1 MRRIATF
8 SAVLTVLLTALLILT
23 GCQTVAPGVPDRRP
37 GDFRLGVVVM
47 GVDSDLDSTESQA
60 GRGLAGGDARYIIE
74 SASVLR
80 ASFGSG
86 STLDTYPG
94 FTRRLTPDQMNAVW
108 SMARDLLKKNNTLRS
123 LNAGQP
129 QSMVSERAG
138 TIIEIHHNAYDNV
151 LVFDHGDQQAAAIV
165 DALAALSWVH
175 DPSTP

>member
-8 SAVLTVLLTALLILT
+8 SAVLTVLLTALLSLS

-47 GVDSDLDSTESQA
+47 GAGSDLESTDLEA
-60 GRGLAGGDARYIIE
+60 GSGLAGGDARYIID

-108 SMARDLLKKNNTLRS
+108 TMARDLLNKNNTLRS

-129 QSMVSERAG
+129 QSMVSEHTR
-138 TIIEIHHNAYDNV
+138 TIIEIHHNAYDDV
-151 LVFDHGDQQAAAIV
+151 LVFDYGDQQAAAIV
-165 DALAALSWVH
+165 DALATLSWVH
-175 DPSTP
+175 DPTTP